1 MRGQTAGKQVC
12 GLWVTEQ
19 GMPIHCFLEAM
30 RDLIL
35 SNEFQKSK
43 LFFQNPFSP
52 PSLFYRLYSYQNKK
66 TTNCPK
72 HAADKQQ

>member
-43 LFFQNPFSP
+43 LLSVPFLS
-52 PSLFYRLYSYQNKK
+52 SLAVLQAIFLS
-66 TTNCPK
+66 
-72 HAADKQQ
+72 KQKNY